1 LFIRIK
7 KRKFFIV
14 ALLAGILYLLYAIF
28 PDILKYV
35 YPVKYE
41 DIIEKYAAEYNL
53 DLYLIAAIIKVE
65 SNYNVTA
72 KSNKGAI
79 GLMQIKSST
88 GEWVGKQLGIKN
100 FTEEMLYDPEINIK
114 IGCWYIN
121 YLIKY
126 YNDNKQLALAA
137 YNGGQGNVN
146 KWLKDEKLSDDGI
159 TLKNIPFEETR
170 RYIQKVNKVYNIY
183 KKVYQ

>member
-1 LFIRIK
+1 MK
-7 KRKFFIV
+7 KGKFFV
-14 ALLAGILYLLYAIF
+14 AALLIGFLYLLYALS

-35 YPVKYE
+35 YPIKYKG
-41 DIIEKYAAEYNL
+41 IIARYAAEYNL

-79 GLMQIKSST
+79 GLMQIKPST
-88 GEWVGKQLGIKN
+88 GEWIGNQLRIKD
-100 FTEEMLYDPEINIK
+100 FEEEMLYDPEINIK
-114 IGCWYIN
+114 MGCWYIN

-126 YNDNKQLALAA
+126 YNDNKHLALAA

-146 KWLKDEKLSDDGI
+146 KWLKDEKFSDDGI

-183 KKVYQ
+183 KKVYR